1 MDYRDYKA
9 MNKDTQG
16 NGVLPCVSNRL
27 FRIFYTVFLTA
38 IYFGLQLLMMKFN
51 LWVMISI
58 NTVLMAVAADSI
70 AKHYRK
76 WKNGC

>member
-1 MDYRDYKA
+1 MDTEKSIKEA
-9 MNKDTQG
+9 EG
-16 NGVLPCVSNRL
+16 NAVLLLISNRL

-51 LWVMISI
+51 VWVMISI

-70 AKHYRK
+70 AKHYLK